1 MLGHVENSKM
11 SDNSIKIKGSYSLNY
26 ARDFIWAK
34 LNDPDILAAC
44 IRGCAYVERETA
56 QNFKAV
62 IRASLG
68 GLKKDF
74 EINLEVDD
82 GNAPEQYCLSTI
94 VSTGLLGKATGEAD
108 VSLNAIT
115 ASKTELNYI
124 ATITGGGMLGKALP
138 LVESLAANRVQAFFD
153 AFVDHLNT

>member
-1 MLGHVENSKM
+1 MLDHVANIKM
-11 SDNSIKIKGSYSLNY
+11 SDNSIIIKDSYSLNY
-26 ARDFIWAK
+26 GRDFIWAQ

-74 EINLEVDD
+74 DIHLAVDD
-82 GNAPEQYCLSTI
+82 RNAPEQYRLSTI
-94 VSTGLLGKATGEAD
+94 VSAGLMGKATGKAD

-115 ASKTELNYI
+115 PSKTELHYI
-124 ATITGGGMLGKALP
+124 ATIDGSGMLGKALP
-138 LVESLAANRVQAFFD
+138 LVENLAANRVQAFFD